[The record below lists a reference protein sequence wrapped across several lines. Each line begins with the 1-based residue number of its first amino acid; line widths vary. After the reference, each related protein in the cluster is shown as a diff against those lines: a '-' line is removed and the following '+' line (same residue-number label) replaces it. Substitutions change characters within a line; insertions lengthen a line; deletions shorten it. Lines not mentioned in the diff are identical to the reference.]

1 MNDLQTSPPQGQET
15 SARAKLETCTLSSSD
30 WTTCTEM
37 TTAREANLTM
47 RGARGLEC
55 VRDRV
60 HARVRECVRGRVH
73 AMMMFM
79 FMLVFVNAALCV

>member
-1 MNDLQTSPPQGQET
+1 MTLLY
-15 SARAKLETCTLSSSD
+15 SACA
-30 WTTCTEM
+30 TCTEM
-37 TTAREANLTM
+37 TTAGKADLIM
-47 RGARGLEC
+47 RRARGLEC

-73 AMMMFM
+73 AMMVFM